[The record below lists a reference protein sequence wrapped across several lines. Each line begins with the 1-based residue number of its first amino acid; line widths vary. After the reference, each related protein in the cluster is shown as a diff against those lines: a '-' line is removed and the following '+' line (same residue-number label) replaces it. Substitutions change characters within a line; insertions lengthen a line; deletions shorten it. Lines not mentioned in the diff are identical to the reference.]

1 MHQNLTQKRPFGVK
15 IAFSAHINRFYE
27 HLRNAFIHKKLQF
40 EWFSTALLIAKIL
53 HGYVQQ
59 VDLFWVATPAT
70 SLVTV
75 A

>member
-1 MHQNLTQKRPFGVK
+1 MHRNLTQKRPFGVK

-53 HGYVQQ
+53 HGYYHRYK
-59 VDLFWVATPAT
+59 LAKGKIYIFKKIR
-70 SLVTV
+70 
-75 A
+75 